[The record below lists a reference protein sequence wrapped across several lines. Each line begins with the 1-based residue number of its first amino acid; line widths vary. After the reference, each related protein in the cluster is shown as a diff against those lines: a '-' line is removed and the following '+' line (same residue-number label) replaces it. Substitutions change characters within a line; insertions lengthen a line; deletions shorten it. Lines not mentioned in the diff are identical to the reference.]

1 MALRNRRE
9 MKKTKIEIIP
19 MVDVML
25 FLLVFFILSTVGII
39 KLEGLNVNLPKAST
53 GGATQA
59 SELTVSI
66 NNASE
71 IMVNN
76 RKLGPNDNVGQ
87 ALLNAAG
94 TGANPADLPIV
105 ISADRGVSH
114 GLVVRCID
122 EARSANF
129 SKFAIATTRAED
141 EEQTEPVPVASPVA
155 P

>member
-1 MALRNRRE
+1 MALRKRRE
-9 MKKTKIEIIP
+9 MKQTKIEIIP

-39 KLEGLNVNLPKAST
+39 KLEGLNVNLPRAQT
-53 GGATQA
+53 GGSTQK

-66 NNASE
+66 NQRSE

-76 RKLGPNDNVGQ
+76 RKLGPNDNVGA
-87 ALLNAAG
+87 ALTAAAG
-94 TGANPADLPIV
+94 PGANPAEMAVV

-122 EARSANF
+122 EARDAKF
-129 SKFAIATTRAED
+129 SRFAIATTSAED
-141 EEQTEPVPVASPVA
+141 ETPIVPEGTPA